1 MVRDIHDFI
10 FREEW
15 TNVPQQKCK
24 TVINQECTTVQRTV
38 TNNVPEQ
45 KCHDVQTDVCVN
57 VPRPSCTTVTDKVE
71 SKVIHLFS
79 PLVFYKT
86 GFYTIL
92 LRLHVRFVSKFLV
105 RNVVKC
111 PVRWPTIGMNRSAK
125 QSQNGS
131 AARCLDRS
139 ALKENGFNVPF
150 KLPILYIPSDANFID
165 ILDLMKYNFSFSVRL
180 YLKRSLRKDVWIAIL
195 RI

>member
-1 MVRDIHDFI
+1 MRSVTVYPGSNVPKYPSKNANRFQGKKQLLSLKFVVLNDIHDFI
-10 FREEW
+10 FREEC

-79 PLVFYKT
+79 PLEFYKT
-86 GFYTIL
+86 GFYTIFIKVA
-92 LRLHVRFVSKFLV
+92 REVCEQVPREECRQVPRQVTNYRNEQECRTVTERQCSKVSRQECTEGEWVQRTL
-105 RNVVKC
+105 
-111 PVRWPTIGMNRSAK
+111 
-125 QSQNGS
+125 
-131 AARCLDRS
+131 
-139 ALKENGFNVPF
+139 
-150 KLPILYIPSDANFID
+150 
-165 ILDLMKYNFSFSVRL
+165 
-180 YLKRSLRKDVWIAIL
+180 
-195 RI
+195 